1 MREPAVT
8 CNVSIRQALIVP
20 TRRVLGM
27 ARVPSLPP
35 VREPT
40 LRDENREIHVAEL
53 IGLTTREG
61 SEQRESLERRIA
73 AGNVRLCGNNTGRD
87 TAR

>member
-1 MREPAVT
+1 VT
-8 CNVSIRQALIVP
+8 KTVKS
-20 TRRVLGM
+20 T
-27 ARVPSLPP
+27 SLK
-35 VREPT
+35 
-40 LRDENREIHVAEL
+40 L